1 MASKKASLSFED
13 YVRGIKGLKPE
24 EQLSLVEII
33 SARLKIIL
41 KKKKVKHSILEL
53 EGLGVDIWKGIDA
66 QQYVRNKREAWDYE
80 LLKK

>member
-66 QQYVRNKREAWDYE
+66 QQYVRNEREAWDYE